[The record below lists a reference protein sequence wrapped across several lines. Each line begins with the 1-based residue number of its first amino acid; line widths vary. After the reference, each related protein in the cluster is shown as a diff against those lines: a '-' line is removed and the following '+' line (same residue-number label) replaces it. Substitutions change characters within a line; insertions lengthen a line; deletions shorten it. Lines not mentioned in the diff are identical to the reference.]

1 MDVYRE
7 SSRWNRKTVQAAA
20 GGSSLSQRRPGP
32 RIRCSLPPCRS
43 AMSYHLPTNPGLP
56 ILHHAVNR
64 PAPFLSGLGRCL
76 ARISPVTGPNPRDA
90 WISGQ
95 PSRIRANGAQ
105 RAGYPN
111 PGAVSDEASFEP
123 VWCKANGGMPLVL
136 GAGRRGSRSAD
147 LYIHRGRRGLTARAR
162 SIFSRS
168 LPALQASYSG
178 L

>member
-7 SSRWNRKTVQAAA
+7 SSRRNRKTAQAAA

-32 RIRCSLPPCRS
+32 RIRRSLPPCRS

-56 ILHHAVNR
+56 ILHHAVTR
-64 PAPFLSGLGRCL
+64 PVPSSFGLGRSL
-76 ARISPVTGPNPRDA
+76 AGGGPFSGPHPRDA
-90 WISGQ
+90 WISEQ
-95 PSRIRANGAQ
+95 PSRIGANRA
-105 RAGYPN
+105 RCAGYPN
-111 PGAVSDEASFEP
+111 PVAVSVVASFKP
-123 VWCKANGGMPLVL
+123 FWCQAMGGMPSML
-136 GAGRRGSRSAD
+136 GAGRQGSRSAD
-147 LYIHRGRRGLTARAR
+147 LYIQRGRRGLTARAR